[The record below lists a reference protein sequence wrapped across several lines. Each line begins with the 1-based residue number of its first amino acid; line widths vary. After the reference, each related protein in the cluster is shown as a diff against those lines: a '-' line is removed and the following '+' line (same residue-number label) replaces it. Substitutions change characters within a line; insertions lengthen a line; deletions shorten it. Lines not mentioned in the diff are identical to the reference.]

1 MRTLFVIESH
11 PFVNIS
17 LQLIQILIDFLA
29 KSNLVELFADGF
41 VKPFADAVR
50 LRMLDLR
57 LCMIDIFDRQVKLIF
72 VMLSRAA
79 ILRAAIG

>member
-50 LRMLDLR
+50 LWMLDLR